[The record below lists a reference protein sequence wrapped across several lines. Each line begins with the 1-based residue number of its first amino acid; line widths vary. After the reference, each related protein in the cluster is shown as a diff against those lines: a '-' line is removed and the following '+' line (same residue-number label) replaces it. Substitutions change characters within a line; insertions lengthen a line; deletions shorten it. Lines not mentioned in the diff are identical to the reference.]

1 MATRLKDYIIKNKVF
16 TFLCIYLLIL
26 FVFGLC
32 VTPFGQILDGL
43 WTIFKTPDI
52 LITEYFELASVGAA
66 FVNSALLSFVMMM
79 LIKWCKVPFNGTT
92 IAVVG
97 IVSGFALFGKN
108 LLNVWPI
115 IGGAFLY
122 AKLRGEKFGKYV
134 HTAIFGTTLSPVVS
148 ELFTH
153 AGWSLGLAIP
163 IAILV
168 GLALG
173 FFLVPIANMTT
184 NIHQGYVLYNTG
196 IAAGCLLVLA
206 VGIMYVLGFEF
217 TTARFYGNEH
227 TLLMLIFMLALSA
240 AMIMVGS
247 IMRKDGFK
255 KGILISKYSGRAVT
269 DYVVR
274 EGLSATLVNMGL
286 LGIMCTL
293 YVYFVGAPLNGITV
307 GAILTVV
314 TFGAYGKNARN
325 VTYILIGGLIGHFAG
340 FWNFATDGGAIA
352 GILFATGMAPIGG
365 QYGWFWGML
374 SGFIHVFIVKNASKL
389 HAGLTLYS
397 NGFAEM
403 FDAILLLPVIEGLKG
418 VWHNLRR
425 KKEDEEE

>member
-1 MATRLKDYIIKNKVF
+1 MSVKIKDYILKNKIFV
-16 TFLCIYLLIL
+16 FLCLYLLVL

-32 VTPFGQILDGL
+32 VTPFNDILSGL

-52 LITEYFELASVGAA
+52 LVTDYFELASVGAA
-66 FVNSALLSFVMMM
+66 FVNAALLSFVMML
-79 LIKWCKVPFNGTT
+79 LIKLCKVPFTGTT

-122 AKLRGEKFGKYV
+122 AKLRKEKFSKYV
-134 HTAIFGTTLSPVVS
+134 NTAIFGTTLSPVVS

-163 IAILV
+163 VSILV

-173 FFLVPIANMTT
+173 FFLVPIAHKTT
-184 NIHQGYVLYNTG
+184 DIHQGYVLYNTG
-196 IAAGCLLVLA
+196 IAAGCLLVLT
-206 VGIMYVLGFEF
+206 VGIMNLLGFEY
-217 TTARFYGNEH
+217 TTASFYSSEY
-227 TLLMLIFMLALSA
+227 TILMLIFLLAMSVV
-240 AMIMVGS
+240 MIVVGACFH
-247 IMRKDGFK
+247 KDSFK

-274 EGLSATLVNMGL
+274 EGLGATLVNMGL
-286 LGIMCTL
+286 LGIMSTL
-293 YVYFVGAPLNGITV
+293 YVYFVGAPLNGATV
-307 GAILTVV
+307 GAILTII

-325 VTYILIGGLIGHFAG
+325 VSYILLGGLIGHLVG
-340 FWNFATDGGAIA
+340 FWDYATDRGAII

-365 QYGWFWGML
+365 QYGWFWGMV
-374 SGFIHVFIVKNASKL
+374 SGFIHVFVVKNAAKV
-389 HAGLTLYS
+389 HMGLTLYS

-403 FDAILLLPVIEGLKG
+403 FDALILLPVIEGLKG
-418 VWHNLRR
+418 IWNALRR
-425 KKEDEEE
+425 KKSDEEE